1 MFRFRS
7 SKTRG
12 QYEATS
18 WPKVPTVQAL
28 ETLKSTKYKAISGLG
43 QVEVLTASR
52 LLHEDKPKYGTCS
65 VSLVWT
71 SVVISSSF
79 LDVYLTMCGIHGR
92 DCGCHVRQ
100 CTLVVDDV
108 SLMPAMSS

>member
-1 MFRFRS
+1 MFRSRS

-18 WPKVPTVQAL
+18 WPKVQAS
-28 ETLKSTKYKAISGLG
+28 ETLKSTKYKAMSGLG

-71 SVVISSSF
+71 SMVILSSF
-79 LDVYLTMCGIHGR
+79 LDIYLTTVCVAFMAAVVAVMCDG
-92 DCGCHVRQ
+92 V
-100 CTLVVDDV
+100 
-108 SLMPAMSS
+108 P